1 MFFEIQAKHTKDLY
15 NLDLVF
21 NGLNQAS
28 KIFQNNWEVIPQK
41 FKNYRQK
48 KKERKK
54 ELSLLVT
61 FQKQLNFF
69 QAFSL
74 DGNNRNFSQTYELHT
89 F

>member
-48 KKERKK
+48 KRKEKRVIIVGNIPETT
-54 ELSLLVT
+54 ELLSGVFT
-61 FQKQLNFF
+61 RWK
-69 QAFSL
+69 
-74 DGNNRNFSQTYELHT
+74 
-89 F
+89 